1 MVNTCAARKA
11 RKPPDPGSVAM
22 KLERKKMLRQKRVWR
37 IAQILKDDGFIRGVT
52 EIKDEKGFKKIEI
65 ELKYVDE
72 VPAITGIKRWSK
84 PGCRAYFGHS
94 EIPRVLRGLGLG
106 ILTTSIGLL
115 KDRDA
120 RRRKIGG
127 ELICAVW

>member
-1 MVNTCAARKA
+1 MADTISDFITVIRNASRARKESCTA
-11 RKPPDPGSVAM
+11 RHS
-22 KLERKKMLRQKRVWR
+22 KMHWS

-52 EIKDEKGFKKIEI
+52 EIKDEKGFKKIVI
-65 ELKYVDE
+65 ELKYVDD

-106 ILTTSIGLL
+106 ILTTSNGLL

>member
-1 MVNTCAARKA
+1 MADTISDFITIIRNASRVRNESCTARY
-11 RKPPDPGSVAM
+11 S
-22 KLERKKMLRQKRVWR
+22 KMHWS

-52 EIKDEKGFKKIEI
+52 EIKDEKGFKKIVI
-65 ELKYVDE
+65 ELKYVDD

-84 PGCRAYFGHS
+84 PGCRSYFGHS

-106 ILTTSIGLL
+106 ILTTSNGLL

-127 ELICAVW
+127 ELICTIW